1 MQVKTGA
8 ICSEND
14 QLKQRLAALEK
25 EKIEL
30 QEKLKVAEGISLFDF
45 PPLPPLSICFLFDFL
60 VYRGSGDCAG
70 RLGPLGHRE
79 GAA

>member
-30 QEKLKVAEGISLFDF
+30 QEKLKVAEGASLFD
-45 PPLPPLSICFLFDFL
+45 LLALIPLSTCFLFVFL
-60 VYRGSGDCAG
+60 VYRRSGDCT
-70 RLGPLGHRE
+70 
-79 GAA
+79 

>member
-25 EKIEL
+25 KNSEL
-30 QEKLKVAEGISLFDF
+30 QEKLKVAKGASLFD
-45 PPLPPLSICFLFDFL
+45 LLVLIPLSTCLSFVFFF
-60 VYRGSGDCAG
+60 VYRGSGDCAR
-70 RLGPLGHRE
+70 RLGPLGYC
-79 GAA
+79 